1 MKELPNVE
9 TLSPPPTEAELA
21 WWNGYRRRKR
31 WRGIAA
37 RFVAGFSG
45 FGLFAMIR
53 WPAIAREAR
62 VLGLGMAVAAGVAFA
77 LTQRPNTVLYDEM
90 TAAIRDRRVREA
102 LNAPPRE

>member
-37 RFVAGFSG
+37 RFVAGF
-45 FGLFAMIR
+45 
-53 WPAIAREAR
+53 AR

>member
-31 WRGIAA
+31 WRGIVT
-37 RFVAGFSG
+37 RFV
-45 FGLFAMIR
+45 
-53 WPAIAREAR
+53 
-62 VLGLGMAVAAGVAFA
+62 VGVS
-77 LTQRPNTVLYDEM
+77 VYG
-90 TAAIRDRRVREA
+90 AAIRDRRVREA